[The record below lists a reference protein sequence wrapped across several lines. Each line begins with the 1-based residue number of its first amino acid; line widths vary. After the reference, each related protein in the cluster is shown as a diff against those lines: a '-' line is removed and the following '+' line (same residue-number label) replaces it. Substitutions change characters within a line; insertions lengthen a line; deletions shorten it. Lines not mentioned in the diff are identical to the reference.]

1 MSTPRDTLAGAFA
14 VDPADLGRLRA
25 RLAGAASDAGLLD
38 VAYRTLDS
46 PLGTLLVALT
56 PVGVVRV
63 AFAGEGH
70 DAVLADLAERVGP
83 RVLEHPAAADDTARQ
98 LEDYFAG
105 RRREIRVPVDW
116 RLARGFRLTVLHHLA
131 TDVAYG
137 TTVSYAG
144 LAALAGNPRAVRAVG
159 TACATNPVPLVVPC
173 HRIVRS
179 DGATGSYRGGAQ
191 AKRVLLDLEARS
203 PLGP

>member
-1 MSTPRDTLAGAFA
+1 MTTPHDTLAGAFA
-14 VDPADLGRLRA
+14 VGSADLARLHA
-25 RLAGAASDAGLLD
+25 RLAGVAAEEGLLD

-46 PLGTLLVALT
+46 PVGALLVAVT

-70 DAVLADLAERVGP
+70 DVVLQDLADRIGP
-83 RVLEHPAAADDTARQ
+83 RVLESPAAVDGTARQ

-105 RRREIRVPVDW
+105 RRREIDVPLDW
-116 RLARGFRLTVLHHLA
+116 RLAAGFRLTVLHHLA
-131 TDVAYG
+131 TDVPHG

-159 TACATNPVPLVVPC
+159 TACATNPLPLVVPC

-179 DGATGSYRGGAQ
+179 DGAAGSYRGGVQ
-191 AKRVLLDLEARS
+191 AKRVLLDLEARA